1 MDLCQ
6 SRMYTTRD
14 EAIADMFVSAGIRRC
29 FARVLVCLIRM
40 PGLTSRDIE
49 RGTALRQP
57 EVSVAL
63 NYLVERNWAEVLES
77 NASKKGRPVR
87 QYRLSSPV
95 HKILDDI
102 EEEKRG
108 AFSAQLDILDQ
119 IRLVVEDLPA
129 EIIAR

>member
-1 MDLCQ
+1 MDICQ
-6 SRMYTTRD
+6 SRMYTSRD
-14 EAIADMFVSAGIRRC
+14 EAIADMFVAAGIRRG
-29 FARVLVCLIRM
+29 FARVLVCLIRK

-63 NYLVERNWAEVLES
+63 NYLVERDWAEALECNGS
-77 NASKKGRPVR
+77 TKGRPVR

-95 HKILDDI
+95 RKILDDI

-108 AFSAQLDILDQ
+108 AFSAQLNIIDQ
-119 IRLVVEDLPA
+119 IRRVVEEPSP